1 MALSPADVSKVVVG
15 PLSPYT
21 VQQLRHMK
29 DFMQIMF
36 KLETYESEEE
46 QEGGA
51 GGLRIG
57 ADKVLLTCVGLGFTN
72 LSKKT
77 S

>member
-1 MALSPADVSKVVVG
+1 
-15 PLSPYT
+15 
-21 VQQLRHMK
+21 MK

-46 QEGGA
+46 QEGGDD

>member
-1 MALSPADVSKVVVG
+1 
-15 PLSPYT
+15 
-21 VQQLRHMK
+21 MK

-46 QEGGA
+46 QEGGGEE

-57 ADKVLLTCVGLGFTN
+57 TDKVLLTCVGLGFTN